1 MHPEEARWTI
11 PERMKARRVTILRKG
26 LLVLALPLIYQA
38 LFIGLLLKRQN
49 DLSEAQRWA
58 MHTKD
63 VIQETEYIFRLL
75 VATQSNLR
83 GYLLTGKESFPA
95 EIARD
100 DGALD
105 AEFAKLRTM
114 IQDNPSQQAR
124 YQQVWERAQARRD
137 YQHKVVQMIQKDG
150 LAGAR
155 DEIRSMRGSL
165 LIDDLRTSIEN
176 FRAAEEK
183 LDTERLGTLHQS
195 TATQNW
201 LLIGGLALNVGIG
214 AVAAMMFSREIADR
228 IEVVTQ
234 NTRRI
239 TNGEALPP
247 LVPGTDEI
255 RELDEQFHLLADH
268 LRSAKQRER
277 VYQEALERRAADL
290 TRANRDLEQKNQE
303 IEMFVYSVSHDLR
316 SPLVNLQ
323 GFSKELALAREE
335 LQALLK
341 EDLSSEDRQRATMLA
356 ERDMTES
363 VHYIQTAVTRLSS
376 IIDAL
381 LRLSRAGRI
390 EYHPRMVEM
399 KPVIQRIIE
408 AMRGTISKREAEV
421 TILDLP
427 SLWGDPTAIEQIFA
441 NLIGN
446 AINYLSPERPGKIEI
461 GSATRE
467 VEGIDKP
474 LTYYVKDNGLGIAD
488 KYIGK
493 VFAIFQRLHGN
504 VAKGEGVG
512 LALVRRVVERHGGK
526 VWVESTDGVGSTFF
540 VAFPSDPRQSPLPG
554 VAPRKERINVF
565 SPQHD
570 HTTSHY
576 SPR

>member
-1 MHPEEARWTI
+1 
-11 PERMKARRVTILRKG
+11 MKARRVTILRKG
-26 LLVLALPLIYQA
+26 LLVLALPLVYQA

-49 DLSEAQRWA
+49 DLSHAQHWA

-63 VIQETEYIFRLL
+63 VIEETEYIFRML

-83 GYLLTGKESFPA
+83 GYLLTGKDTFPA

-100 DGALD
+100 DGVLD
-105 AEFAKLRTM
+105 AAFTELKVM
-114 IQDNPSQQAR
+114 IQDNPE
-124 YQQVWERAQARRD
+124 QQVRFQQILESAQARRD
-137 YQHKVVQMIQKDG
+137 YQHKVLQMIRKDG
-150 LAGAR
+150 MAGAL
-155 DEIRSMRGSL
+155 DEIKGLKGKQLM
-165 LIDDLRTSIEN
+165 DDLRTSIEN

-183 LDTERLGTLHQS
+183 LDTARLDALNQS
-195 TATQNW
+195 TTTQNW

-214 AVAAMMFSREIADR
+214 AVAAMMFSREIASR

-239 TNGEALPP
+239 TNGETLPS
-247 LVPGTDEI
+247 LVPGSDEI

-323 GFSKELALAREE
+323 GFSNELALAREE
-335 LQALLK
+335 LQTLLK
-341 EDLSSEDRQRATMLA
+341 DDLSAEDRRRATLLA

-381 LRLSRAGRI
+381 LRLSRAGRV
-390 EYHPRMVEM
+390 EYHPKMVEL
-399 KPVIQRIIE
+399 KPVIQRIVE
-408 AMRGTISKREAEV
+408 AMRGTIDQHEAEV
-421 TILDLP
+421 AVLDLP
-427 SLWGDPTAIEQIFA
+427 AVWGDPTALEQIFA

-446 AINYLSPERPGKIEI
+446 AINYLSPERPGRIEI
-461 GSATRE
+461 GSVTRE
-467 VEGIDKP
+467 AEGVDKP
-474 LTYYVKDNGLGIAD
+474 LTYYVKDNGLGIAE
-488 KYIGK
+488 KYLGK
-493 VFAIFQRLHGN
+493 VFAIFQRLHGD

-526 VWVESTDGVGSTFF
+526 VWVESTEGVGSTFF
-540 VAFPSDPRQSPLPG
+540 VAFPSDPRHSPLPG
-554 VAPRKERINVF
+554 VAPRKERINV
-565 SPQHD
+565 SIPQHD

-576 SPR
+576 FAR